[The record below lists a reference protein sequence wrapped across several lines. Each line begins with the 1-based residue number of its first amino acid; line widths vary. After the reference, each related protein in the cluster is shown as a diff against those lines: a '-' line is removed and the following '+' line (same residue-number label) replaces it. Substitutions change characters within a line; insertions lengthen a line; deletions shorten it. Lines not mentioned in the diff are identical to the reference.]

1 MNPFYV
7 RQFLAGAAIGA
18 AAMILLASAVKAQTQ
33 NCAPTGQVN
42 DVLSNTYG
50 KSVVFEGYAS
60 NQQFGRL
67 FLNPV
72 SGSWTFVV
80 DRPDGLTCLVASG
93 EMGATFEPVNPGDP
107 A

>member
-1 MNPFYV
+1 MNLFPVRPFI
-7 RQFLAGAAIGA
+7 AGFAIGA
-18 AAMILLASAVKAQTQ
+18 AAMILPASSVKAQ

-42 DVLSNTYG
+42 DVLSRTYG
-50 KSVVFEGYAS
+50 ESVVFEGLT
-60 NQQFGRL
+60 NNHQFGRL

-80 DRPDGLTCLVASG
+80 DLPSGLSCLVASG
-93 EMGATFEPVNPGDP
+93 EMGTTSAPTAPGDP

>member
-1 MNPFYV
+1 MIFSIRP
-7 RQFLAGAAIGA
+7 FLAGFVLGA
-18 AAMILLASAVKAQTQ
+18 AAMVLAASVANAQTQ
-33 NCAPTGQVN
+33 NCGPTGQVN

-50 KSVVFEGYAS
+50 ESVVFEGYAS